1 MCRDDIMNENKKLKI
16 TESSGKTIE
25 YDIITAFLWTK
36 TNKNYIVYTD
46 NTQNENNDLN
56 VYASIYDSN
65 DLTKLEEIN
74 SDDEWLEVEK
84 RLKNILN
91 SRGEVNAQYY

>member
-1 MCRDDIMNENKKLKI
+1 MNENKKLKI
-16 TESSGKTIE
+16 TDSSGKTSE
-25 YDIITAFLWTK
+25 YDIITAFVWAK

-46 NTQNENNDLN
+46 NTKNENNDLN
-56 VYASIYDSN
+56 VYASIYNPN

-84 RLKNILN
+84 RLQNILN
-91 SRGEVNAQYY
+91 SRGEINAKHY